1 MIQPTRRFT
10 LLAIGLTALLL
21 AGCASNDLQSAFG
34 GKPARPKT
42 IYVSDFVV
50 SSDVDTID
58 RGFSIRMDRKGGNYP
73 ILERKRRTLGRVND
87 EIVATIVATL
97 REAGLDAQPG
107 NEDALT
113 LSDNALIV
121 TGRLRPTT
129 LSDLAKGK
137 PVVFGAGRPGNVS
150 ADMTVSYFSG
160 HGKKPLT
167 TISADTRGTGK
178 LPAGK
183 QAATFNAGVAE
194 VLVAEKAL
202 PERLSP
208 DIEGAA
214 RRLGRAV
221 GEKIVAFVK
230 EKGWLT
236 PPESAEAQPAGE
248 EQRVRMPDPRPDPQA
263 GNKPP
268 QDEPQDEA
276 DEPPKSNN

>member
-1 MIQPTRRFT
+1 MIQSTRRFT
-10 LLAIGLTALLL
+10 LFAIGLTALLL

-34 GKPARPKT
+34 GKPATPKA

-58 RGFSIRMDRKGGNYP
+58 RGFSIRMDRKGSNYP

-87 EIVATIVATL
+87 EIVASIVATL
-97 REAGLDAQPG
+97 REAGLDAHPG

-113 LSDNALIV
+113 LSDNVLIV

-129 LSDLAKGK
+129 LSDLGKGK
-137 PVVFGAGRPGNVS
+137 PVVFGTGRPGNVS

-160 HGKKPLT
+160 RGKKPLT
-167 TISADTRGTGK
+167 TISADTKGTGK

-183 QAATFNAGVAE
+183 QAAVFNSGIAE
-194 VLVAEKAL
+194 SLVAEKAL

-230 EKGWLT
+230 EMGWLT
-236 PPESAEAQPAGE
+236 PPETAEVQPVGE
-248 EQRVRMPDPRPDPQA
+248 EQRVRMPDPRPEPRAGGDPPQADPQ
-263 GNKPP
+263 N
-268 QDEPQDEA
+268 EPG
-276 DEPPKSNN
+276 EPKGSN

>member
-1 MIQPTRRFT
+1 MIQPTQRFT
-10 LLAIGLTALLL
+10 LLSAGLAALLL
-21 AGCASNDLQSAFG
+21 SGCASNDLQGAFG
-34 GKPARPKT
+34 GKPAAPKS

-87 EIVATIVATL
+87 EIVATIVGTL
-97 REAGLDAQPG
+97 REAGLDARPG

-121 TGRLRPTT
+121 TGRLRPTS

-137 PVVFGAGRPGNVS
+137 PVVFGTGRPGNVS
-150 ADMTVSYFSG
+150 ADMTVSYFSSR
-160 HGKKPLT
+160 GKKQLT
-167 TISADTRGTGK
+167 TFNVDTKGIGR

-183 QAATFNAGVAE
+183 QAAAFNKEIAE
-194 VLVAEKAL
+194 ALVAEKAL

-214 RRLGRAV
+214 RRLGRAA
-221 GEKIVAFVK
+221 GDKIVAYVK
-230 EKGWLT
+230 EQGWMT
-236 PPESAEAQPAGE
+236 PPETAEAQPAGE
-248 EQRVRMPDPRPDPQA
+248 EQRVRMPDPRPEPRAGTKPPQA
-263 GNKPP
+263 DP
-268 QDEPQDEA
+268 QDEP
-276 DEPPKSNN
+276 DEPPKGNN